1 MFRRISFLATS
12 DVSKTLVVISEC
24 LMHKS
29 SPLWG
34 KCNNFI
40 LQVDF
45 VQIVRLLVGSGDKF
59 LFQLMTE
66 GSKFT
71 DVNSMYDL
79 MHYHIPLLYCSW
91 FQFHWIKMAY
101 LQSRYQGHCQKIQQ
115 LLGCSVQYLFS
126 MKLLC

>member
-91 FQFHWIKMAY
+91 FQFHWIKMDKDGLSAVKVPRT
-101 LQSRYQGHCQKIQQ
+101 LSKNTATLR
-115 LLGCSVQYLFS
+115 LFS
-126 MKLLC
+126 SVSILL